1 MSAAKRGR
9 GRPKLFDGDAER
21 KTVHLLPEV
30 VAKVEAI
37 GDGSLSQGIDRL
49 AYRVPDKPRPPKQRF
64 VPITDAEEIEAV
76 KRSGIR
82 DPIGGMIDGKWYAEW
97 HSLMQYRRKPVEF
110 DV

>member
-1 MSAAKRGR
+1 MSSKRKP
-9 GRPKLFDGDAER
+9 GRPSLTGETGERYQVTIPPTVADKLRASGN
-21 KTVHLLPEV
+21 
-30 VAKVEAI
+30 
-37 GDGSLSQGIDRL
+37 GSLSAGIV
-49 AYRVPDKPRPPKQRF
+49 AAGYRVPDKPRPPKQRF
-64 VPITDAEEIEAV
+64 VPITDADEIEAV